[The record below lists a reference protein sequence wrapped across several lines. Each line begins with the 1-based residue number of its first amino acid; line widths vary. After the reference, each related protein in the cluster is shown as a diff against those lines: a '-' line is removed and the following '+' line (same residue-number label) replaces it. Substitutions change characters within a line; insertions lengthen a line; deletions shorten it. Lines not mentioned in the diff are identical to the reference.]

1 MLQAY
6 RSTPHPATK
15 ETPYKLL
22 MNREV
27 RTKLD
32 HFPTA
37 TSPHDERVRENDSH
51 YKTQR
56 KMYHDK
62 RHKTTTHQLRQGD
75 AVVVKHEN
83 KRKGQTPY
91 EPYVYIITEVKG
103 SQIIAKREKDDRTI
117 RSDASKFKPL
127 RITEY
132 QDEMISPSDD
142 ETESLPNGLNQGAL
156 PNDPNQETSTTTNTT
171 FESYQHTQPEEPESL
186 QPQPRRSERL
196 KNKHEKQE
204 QSAD

>member
-6 RSTPHPATK
+6 LSRPHPATK

-37 TSPHDERVRENDSH
+37 TSPHDERVREHDSH
-51 YKTQR
+51 YETQR

-62 RHKTTTHQLRQGD
+62 GHKTTTHQLRQGD
-75 AVVVKHEN
+75 AVVVRREN

-117 RSDASKFKPL
+117 RRDASKFKPL
-127 RITEY
+127 QIPEH
-132 QDEMISPSDD
+132 QDEIISPSDD
-142 ETESLPNGLNQGAL
+142 ETESLSNSLDHSTSPK
-156 PNDPNQETSTTTNTT
+156 DYNQETSNKTNT
-171 FESYQHTQPEEPESL
+171 YL
-186 QPQPRRSERL
+186 QSNLTNTHNR
-196 KNKHEKQE
+196 KNLN
-204 QSAD
+204 QSNLSQDAMNA